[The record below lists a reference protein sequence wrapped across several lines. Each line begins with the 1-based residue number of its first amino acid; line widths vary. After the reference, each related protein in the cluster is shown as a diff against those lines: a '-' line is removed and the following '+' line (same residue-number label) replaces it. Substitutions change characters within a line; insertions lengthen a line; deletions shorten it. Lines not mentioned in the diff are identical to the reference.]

1 MELLGELGHVES
13 RLGLFKDSVS
23 AGARLVDGLRQKY
36 NRLRNHFGC
45 TRWYS

>member
-13 RLGLFKDSVS
+13 RIGLFKDNVS
-23 AGARLVDGLRQKY
+23 DGARLVDGLRQKY